1 YVPNVVYSCGA
12 MVHGEVLVLP
22 FGFGDR
28 AIGIALVD
36 LPMLLDRMRRPA
48 RSDPR
53 SPLLVS
59 DSGI

>member
-1 YVPNVVYSCGA
+1 

-22 FGFGDR
+22 YGFGDR

-36 LPMLLDRMRRPA
+36 LPMLLDRMRSPA
-48 RSDPR
+48 RSHHRPAR